1 MKKLKCITL
10 ILIVLALMLII
21 PNVSNAATIQ
31 ATETTIT
38 STGKNVTWSYELD
51 SNNNILNLKC
61 TNISS
66 ISGELT
72 IPSTIDG
79 YTVLT
84 IGNTKNNTNNGAFEN
99 CPGITGITIPNT
111 VTAIGYRAFYNCTG
125 LKTLTLPNSVNSLGQ
140 GAFCGCTGLT
150 SITFSDNLTS
160 IGSGAFQNCTGL
172 KSISLP
178 SSLTTIGSGAFESCT
193 GFAEIVIPDNVT
205 TIEGRAFYGC
215 AGLKN
220 ITLSKNITKINN
232 MTFKNCSGL
241 TSVIIPESV
250 TTIEGGYNWQG
261 AFGECTNLEKIL
273 IPDSVATIG
282 ENAFVDCNK
291 LTIYGNDNQ
300 ASKTFAE
307 TYSIN
312 FKYIE
317 EWDESDVGDD
327 VTPPTVNT
335 LRVDLGSVW
344 GYPSESSL
352 CYVPAGKSIK
362 IYVNFS
368 ELITGETAPTL
379 IIKCGSGENIEVSSG
394 VISGSS
400 VVYTYTIREQDKG
413 IMTAVK
419 LSGGDVTDESGNAAQ
434 LSCPELRIENTGD
447 HVYANGTGVSSNNG
461 GNSNE
466 GTNNGSNA
474 GTGTQNGTV
483 QGSGTTGNKE
493 ENKIDNTTATGKLPQ
508 AGLTIGLT
516 VSIVVLLAVCVFVYF
531 KYNKLRGI

>member
-21 PNVSNAATIQ
+21 PNVSNAATEYTYSD
-31 ATETTIT
+31 TEQGIE
-38 STGKNVTWSYELD
+38 WSYELD
-51 SNNNILNLKC
+51 DSENVVNLKC
-61 TNISS
+61 KTTSVI
-66 ISGELT
+66 GEVT

-79 YTVLT
+79 KKVISLKGYYD
-84 IGNTKNNTNNGAFEN
+84 KGAFQDCAGLTN
-99 CPGITGITIPNT
+99 ITIPNT
-111 VTAIGYRAFYNCTG
+111 ITTIGEYAFKNCTG
-125 LKTLTLPNSVNSLGQ
+125 LKVVTIPD
-140 GAFCGCTGLT
+140 
-150 SITFSDNLTS
+150 SIIK
-160 IGSGAFQNCTGL
+160 IGSYAFQNCSGMTSVTLSQNLVSIGDAAFWNCSGL
-172 KSISLP
+172 KSLTIPNSV
-178 SSLTTIGSGAFESCT
+178 TTIGESAFRECSGIKE
-193 GFAEIVIPDNVT
+193 
-205 TIEGRAFYGC
+205 
-215 AGLKN
+215 L
-220 ITLSKNITKINN
+220 TLSENLTKINAR
-232 MTFKNCSGL
+232 TFEECSGL
-241 TSVIIPESV
+241 TSVIIPDSV
-250 TTIEGGYNWQG
+250 TTLCNDYYSGTG
-261 AFGECTNLEKIL
+261 AFAHCTNLEKIL
-273 IPDSVATIG
+273 IPDTVATI
-282 ENAFVDCNK
+282 EEDVFFKCNK
-291 LTIYGNDNQ
+291 LTIYGHDEMVSKQYAQDNN
-300 ASKTFAE
+300 
-307 TYSIN
+307 IN

-327 VTPPTVNT
+327 ITPPTVKS
-335 LRVDLGSVW
+335 LRVDYSSVL

-362 IYVNFS
+362 IYVEFS
-368 ELITGETAPTL
+368 ELLSGETAPTL
-379 IIKCGSGENIEVSSG
+379 IIKCGKNGENIEVSNG

-413 IMTAVK
+413 IMTAVE
-419 LSGGDVTDESGNAAQ
+419 LSGGDVTDESGNSAQ
-434 LSCPELRIENTGD
+434 LSCPELIIQYTGD

-516 VSIVVLLAVCVFVYF
+516 VSIVVLLVGCVFVYF